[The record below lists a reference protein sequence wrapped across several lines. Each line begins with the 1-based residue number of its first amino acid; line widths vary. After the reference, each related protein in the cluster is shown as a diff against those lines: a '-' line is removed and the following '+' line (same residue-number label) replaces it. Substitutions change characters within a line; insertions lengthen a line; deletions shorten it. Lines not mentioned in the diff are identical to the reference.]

1 MKLEALCKR
10 LREDA
15 QKLKEEKTTLEGMVE
30 SHDEPIMEMAEEYG
44 LKRLGENDNDED
56 EMMMTKGT
64 LLHPRHLLLCLRRSS
79 KRKPPLRWFLNKK
92 PLWHMR

>member
-1 MKLEALCKR
+1 

-30 SHDEPIMEMAEEYG
+30 SHDESIMEMAKEYR
-44 LKRLGENDNDED
+44 LNRLGENDNDED

-79 KRKPPLRWFLNKK
+79 KRKPPLRWFLSKK
-92 PLWHMR
+92 PMWHMR